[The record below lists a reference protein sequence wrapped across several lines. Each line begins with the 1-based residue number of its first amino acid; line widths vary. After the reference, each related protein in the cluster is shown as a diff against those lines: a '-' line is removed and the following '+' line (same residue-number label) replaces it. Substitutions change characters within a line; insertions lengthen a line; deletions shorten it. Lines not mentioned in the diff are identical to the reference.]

1 MDMLE
6 QTNPIE
12 SNPLDPL
19 AAPLSVSAP
28 RAAAVPRSSPGRQS
42 DRLGEMIAR
51 AETLLLHLES
61 RLHEERSASDRAVRV
76 AGELEERL
84 RLGVRMLQAVDL
96 QVERGARTAD
106 QASDA
111 AARAEATVSSR
122 IDEVVQERLRKFDG
136 EIAWRFDRVKEVE
149 ERIEQAANGKLAWLD
164 AELAE
169 RLNQMSD
176 ACGRV
181 EKAAKHAEEVAERLA
196 PLAESTER
204 ADRVR
209 EALEMANGE
218 SARLVEALSQRSCDA
233 VALREALGSL
243 THELHAAREVVAGE
257 MRRMRDDLFWLT
269 ERGERI
275 AGELVE
281 RADSGTIVSQAL
293 RVQAEAAAPLL
304 GELAEWMPLL
314 SGDSRERVRPVADA
328 IATQVREAL
337 TMDMHGFTLAL
348 RQLADRAERSFAEV
362 RLERA
367 LAPSGREPAEAF
379 DPRSAARVFATEL
392 SRLGTSPSAPSDSV
406 VEGMAARST
415 GSSVISANRPIEIS
429 V

>member
-1 MDMLE
+1 
-6 QTNPIE
+6 
-12 SNPLDPL
+12 
-19 AAPLSVSAP
+19 
-28 RAAAVPRSSPGRQS
+28 
-42 DRLGEMIAR
+42 
-51 AETLLLHLES
+51 
-61 RLHEERSASDRAVRV
+61 
-76 AGELEERL
+76 
-84 RLGVRMLQAVDL
+84 
-96 QVERGARTAD
+96 
-106 QASDA
+106 
-111 AARAEATVSSR
+111 
-122 IDEVVQERLRKFDG
+122 
-136 EIAWRFDRVKEVE
+136 
-149 ERIEQAANGKLAWLD
+149 
-164 AELAE
+164 
-169 RLNQMSD
+169 MSD

-257 MRRMRDDLFWLT
+257 MRRMRDDLFWL
-269 ERGERI
+269 
-275 AGELVE
+275 GELVE